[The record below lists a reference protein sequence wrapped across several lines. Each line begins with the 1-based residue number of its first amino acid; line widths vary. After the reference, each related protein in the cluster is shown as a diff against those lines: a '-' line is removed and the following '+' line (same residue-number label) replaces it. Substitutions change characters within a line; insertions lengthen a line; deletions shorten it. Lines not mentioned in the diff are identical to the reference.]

1 MNDQAIE
8 RLLKAEYSRQQSQ
21 AVLIASEN
29 YASSDVL
36 RAQGSVLTNKYAE
49 GYPGKRYY
57 AGCRYVDEVEIL
69 AIQRLKELYD
79 AGYANV
85 QPHSGSDANMA
96 VFHALLKPGDVILG
110 MALDAGG
117 HLTHGHKASVS
128 GKLYQSYAYGLDEQG
143 LVDYDSVVELAEKH
157 KPKLIIAGFSA
168 YSQVLDWARFSE
180 IAKSCGAYL
189 LADMAHVSGLVASGH
204 YPSPLPYADLVT
216 STTHKT
222 LRGPRGGMILARE
235 ASEVTRKVD
244 RSVFPGL
251 QGGPLMH
258 VIAAKAVCFYE
269 ALQPEFKT
277 YQQHV
282 VLNAKAM
289 AEVFSKAGLSVVSGS
304 TECHIILLSLQGL
317 DYNGHQAQTLLEEA
331 DIIVN
336 KNAIPNDP
344 LPPQKTSGI
353 RLGTS
358 ALTTMGM
365 VENQAKQLATWIVKL
380 LSNQTDV
387 QSVKQYVGALM
398 KELKSL
404 ER

>member
-1 MNDQAIE
+1 
-8 RLLKAEYSRQQSQ
+8 
-21 AVLIASEN
+21 
-29 YASSDVL
+29 
-36 RAQGSVLTNKYAE
+36 
-49 GYPGKRYY
+49 
-57 AGCRYVDEVEIL
+57 
-69 AIQRLKELYD
+69 
-79 AGYANV
+79 
-85 QPHSGSDANMA
+85 
-96 VFHALLKPGDVILG
+96 
-110 MALDAGG
+110 
-117 HLTHGHKASVS
+117 
-128 GKLYQSYAYGLDEQG
+128 
-143 LVDYDSVVELAEKH
+143 
-157 KPKLIIAGFSA
+157 
-168 YSQVLDWARFSE
+168 
-180 IAKSCGAYL
+180 
-189 LADMAHVSGLVASGH
+189 MAHVSGLVASGH